1 MRLSR
6 GWYGLI
12 LFWTAVVSVCT
23 IGAGTLQMLGSP
35 GPEERSARNNDVGS
49 TTVEFALG
57 VPLVPFAVAAAA
69 DVARPELAAELVDSV
84 PQTRFVVAS
93 VTDVA
98 AGTPD
103 HSDEAST
110 PTAQEASPEPVVMA
124 ASETTAAVDQD
135 ASMAASHTEAFER
148 SMAVAGEI
156 SKAANEA
163 ARTAALVPE
172 KKLHLRIARD
182 SKLCPQT
189 TCYKWRLISQ
199 HSKAPRAATIDLAQ
213 LRLAPGLREAAENG
227 DVQLIVDVVEHH
239 KTIKGRDTVIF
250 EATTLAGVLPP

>member
-12 LFWTAVVSVCT
+12 FFWTAFVSVCT
-23 IGAGTLQMLGSP
+23 IGAATLQVLGSP
-35 GPEERSARNNDVGS
+35 DPFERSARNIDINP
-49 TTVEFALG
+49 TTVEFALH
-57 VPLVPFAVAAAA
+57 VPLIAVAAAA
-69 DVARPELAAELVDSV
+69 DVAAKAPGRPEEAADFVDNV
-84 PQTRFVVAS
+84 PQTRFAGVSVSDVAS
-93 VTDVA
+93 KA
-98 AGTPD
+98 PD
-103 HSDEAST
+103 HPEESAPAT
-110 PTAQEASPEPVVMA
+110 QETSPEPVVMA
-124 ASETTAAVDQD
+124 ASETMAAVDQD
-135 ASMAASHTEAFER
+135 ASAAASHTGALER
-148 SMAVAGEI
+148 SAVADE
-156 SKAANEA
+156 KA
-163 ARTAALVPE
+163 ARTTAPVPE

-250 EATTLAGVLPP
+250 EATNLAGVLPP

>member
-12 LFWTAVVSVCT
+12 LFWTGVVSVCA
-23 IGAGTLQMLGSP
+23 IGVGTLQVLGSSD
-35 GPEERSARNNDVGS
+35 PEQRSARNNHVDP
-49 TTVEFALG
+49 TMVEVALR
-57 VPLVPFAVAAAA
+57 VPRVPVAVAAAA
-69 DVARPELAAELVDSV
+69 DVAGKAPDRPDEAADFVDSV
-84 PQTRFVVAS
+84 PLTRFAVAS
-93 VTDVA
+93 VSDVPVKA
-98 AGTPD
+98 PD
-103 HSDEAST
+103 HPEEASAT
-110 PTAQEASPEPVVMA
+110 TAQEAWA

-135 ASMAASHTEAFER
+135 ASAAASHTDAFER
-148 SMAVAGEI
+148 SAFADEKA
-156 SKAANEA
+156 KAANEA
-163 ARTAALVPE
+163 ARTTAPVPE

-239 KTIKGRDTVIF
+239 KTVKGRDTVIF
-250 EATTLAGVLPP
+250 EATNLAGVLPP